1 MSIDMS
7 QFYQVFFEESAEH
20 LAEMESLLLGLDVA
34 APDPEAL
41 NAIFRAAHSIKGSSG
56 TFGFTDLAEL
66 THVLENLLDKIRK
79 QEITL
84 QPDMVDAFLET
95 GDLLKTMLA
104 AHQGG
109 SPADPACIVNL
120 SQRLQLLTDGRG
132 VPVAGQ
138 CSVSGAVGCD
148 PATGTVPAGAA
159 CGDAGGAVG
168 SSPAAALQDGAPGGR
183 GFLIEFVPTLASAG
197 AGVASFVAELQAL
210 GRVDILIQ
218 PPENE
223 PVGFWSLRL
232 VAAELP
238 ASVGEQL
245 DFIAERDAWRIEED
259 RSLGADG
266 EEAFGFFGDA
276 PGLSDEARG
285 YGFFEPL
292 PGADGVA
299 ESSADAEAAYGFFE
313 PLPELP
319 AEALS
324 SGQAGQPLASGTVA
338 ASHASPAADPEGA
351 YGFFDPL
358 PAAPESDAGF
368 GFFSQDVLLPAPVAA
383 AGLGSLQDADD
394 GSYGFFAPLPAATD
408 VPAVLSPEP
417 VAPVPPAQAGGQQAS
432 HPGPVPAAVPVNA
445 TPGLAAATSDASAPT
460 ATSMANPVANPVATP
475 ATTETVAPR
484 APAVAVQAKKAAAGG
499 SDSSI
504 RVSVE
509 KVDQLINLV
518 GELVITQAMLLQTV
532 SQMQD
537 AAPERLINGL
547 AQLERNSRDLQ
558 ESVMSIRML
567 PISFVFSRFPRVVRD
582 LSGKLGKQVELKT
595 IGDTTELDKGL
606 IERIADPLTHLIR
619 NSLDHGIESPEKR
632 VAVGKQPCGTITLKA
647 SHQGGNVVIE
657 VGDDGAG
664 LNREKILAKARE
676 RGLQVSDQMSD
687 QDVFALIFEA
697 GFSTA
702 DQVTDVSGRGVGMDV
717 VRRNIQA
724 LGGRIEIESMLGIGT
739 RMTVRLPL
747 TLAILDGMSVAVG
760 DQTYILPLSY
770 VMESLQPEP
779 GDIKTLANQ
788 GRVIQVRGEY
798 LPVVALHE
806 VFNIQKAVTHFSQG
820 IMVVLNADGAAA
832 ALFVDALVG
841 QHQVVIKSL
850 EANYRRVPGISGA
863 TIMGDGHV
871 ALILDVSAIVGMGK
885 QQMQKGQ
892 SRGWQRPEEC

>member
-1 MSIDMS
+1 MS

-34 APDPEAL
+34 APESEDL

-79 QEITL
+79 NEIPL
-84 QPDMVDAFLET
+84 RAEMVDAFLET

-109 SPADPACIVNL
+109 EAADPGTVAAV
-120 SQRLQLLTDGRG
+120 SQRLQQLTDGG
-132 VPVAGQ
+132 EDSAGTPVTAAAGA
-138 CSVSGAVGCD
+138 GA
-148 PATGTVPAGAA
+148 PAAPAGEAVA
-159 CGDAGGAVG
+159 RSAG
-168 SSPAAALQDGAPGGR
+168 PGER
-183 GFLIEFVPTLASAG
+183 GFCIEFVPTAASAG
-197 AGVASFVAELQAL
+197 HGVEGFVAELSQH
-210 GRVDILIQ
+210 GRVQVLQQ
-218 PPENE
+218 PPQDE

-232 VAAELP
+232 LAPVLP
-238 ASVGEQL
+238 DSVREQL
-245 DFIAERDAWRIEED
+245 DFVAEKDAWRIEED
-259 RSLGADG
+259 RSVGSDGAA
-266 EEAFGFFGDA
+266 AFGFFDDA
-276 PGLSDEARG
+276 PGLSDETRG
-285 YGFFEPL
+285 YGFFDPL
-292 PGADGVA
+292 PDAGG
-299 ESSADAEAAYGFFE
+299 ESEAYGFFT
-313 PLPELP
+313 PLPEP
-319 AEALS
+319 EA
-324 SGQAGQPLASGTVA
+324 AASGVT
-338 ASHASPAADPEGA
+338 PAADPDGA

-358 PAAPESDAGF
+358 PAEAAAPAADEGYGFFEPLPTPEPAAMSPSVEPLAQPQDAG
-368 GFFSQDVLLPAPVAA
+368 
-383 AGLGSLQDADD
+383 D
-394 GSYGFFAPLPAATD
+394 GSYGFFEPLPVPPLAAPAPLPPVQQLPEAK
-408 VPAVLSPEP
+408 PEP
-417 VAPVPPAQAGGQQAS
+417 TPPA
-432 HPGPVPAAVPVNA
+432 PVPAA
-445 TPGLAAATSDASAPT
+445 APKPQK
-460 ATSMANPVANPVATP
+460 SGK
-475 ATTETVAPR
+475 
-484 APAVAVQAKKAAAGG
+484 AVVAAGG
-499 SDSSI
+499 DSSI

-532 SQMQD
+532 AQMQE
-537 AAPERLINGL
+537 AAPERLVNGL
-547 AQLERNSRDLQ
+547 TQLERNSRDLQ
-558 ESVMSIRML
+558 EAVMSIRML

-582 LSGKLGKQVELKT
+582 LSAKLGKQVELKT

-632 VAVGKQPCGTITLKA
+632 AALGKNPCGTITLKA

-664 LNREKILAKARE
+664 LNRDRILAKARE
-676 RGLQVSDQMSD
+676 KGLQVSEQMTDQE
-687 QDVFALIFEA
+687 VFALIFEA

-717 VRRNIQA
+717 VRRNIQE

-798 LPVVALHE
+798 LPVVVLHE
-806 VFNIQKAVTHFSQG
+806 IFNIQKAVTHFNQG
-820 IMVVLNADGAAA
+820 IMVVLDADGASA

-885 QQMQKGQ
+885 QQMQKAA
-892 SRGWQRPEEC
+892 